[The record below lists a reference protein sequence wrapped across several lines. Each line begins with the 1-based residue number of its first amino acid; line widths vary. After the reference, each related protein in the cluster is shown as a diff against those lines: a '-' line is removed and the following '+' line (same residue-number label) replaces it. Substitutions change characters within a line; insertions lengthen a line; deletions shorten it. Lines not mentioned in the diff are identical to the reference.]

1 MTSSGLRRMGLNR
14 AECETRFQKASSA
27 ALAPSAPPAVYPATS
42 TAPFMAP
49 ADVPDMPSMRS
60 QGSSRRRSITP
71 HVKAPCE
78 PPPCRARST
87 STGSLDF
94 GCFAMRTHTTMPTFA
109 SCRRREFSVRI
120 PFLPSEPGDIKRRQE
135 DQGKDCADEQSA
147 HDGEG
152 HRPPEYCRRDRDH
165 SENRRNRRQHD
176 RTEPRAAGIDR
187 RLPHALALTSFR
199 FNLVDED
206 HGIFG
211 DHAEQR
217 QNAENG
223 DESERLAGQQQS

>member
-60 QGSSRRRSITP
+60 QGSSRRRSSTP

-87 STGSLDF
+87 STGSRSDF
-94 GCFAMRTHTTMPTFA
+94 GCFAMRTHITMPTLRHYADIA
-109 SCRRREFSVRI
+109 SFRRREFSVRI
-120 PFLPSEPGDIKRRQE
+120 PFLPAEPRDIKRRQE
-135 DQGKDCADEQSA
+135 DQREDCADEQSP
-147 HDGEG
+147 HDGKG
-152 HRPPEYCRRDRDH
+152 HRPPEHCRRNRYH
-165 SENRRNRRQHD
+165 AENCRNRRQHD
-176 RTEPRAAGIDR
+176 RPEPRAAGINR

-206 HGIFG
+206 HRIFG
-211 DHAEQR
+211 DHA
-217 QNAENG
+217 
-223 DESERLAGQQQS
+223 